1 MGGCQQNIPCSQE
14 IKTKIE
20 TQTFINEFNSK
31 DIIIKDKKNEFIEEP
46 CVSNEDLKIETP
58 LIRSFS
64 STKISSRNL
73 KNQKLNDENINNIN
87 KPIKRKS
94 VNLTTANKTP
104 STLNNNYSNDNIN
117 LNSKKNDK
125 ISKINKIEINNFGI
139 NNLNNN
145 IITIT
150 AKKIEKKQ
158 NDNNQV
164 MLNSLISKNDND
176 KINKNINDNNNK
188 NIKILKNIDNNIIY
202 NDESENNKNN
212 QKISYENL
220 QIEDI
225 ISEEK
230 IHTKNNHEV
239 VFRGNLILI
248 NDNDEN
254 KNENLYC
261 VMSRINLKLYK
272 NITYFLKMKKPIL
285 IINLRSI
292 KNIHI
297 IKNASL
303 GICFSL
309 LDKYIFSSKSQE
321 QIFKWI
327 VVLNYFSSKLKE

>member
-1 MGGCQQNIPCSQE
+1 MGGCQQNNPCLQE
-14 IKTKIE
+14 IKAKIE
-20 TQTFINEFNSK
+20 TQTFINDFNNK
-31 DIIIKDKKNEFIEEP
+31 DIVLKDKKNSFIEEP
-46 CVSNEDLKIETP
+46 GVSNEEIKIGLP
-58 LIRSFS
+58 LVRSFS

-73 KNQKLNDENINNIN
+73 KNKKLNDENINNII
-87 KPIKRKS
+87 KPVKRKS

-104 STLNNNYSNDNIN
+104 STFNNNYSNDNFN
-117 LNSKKNDK
+117 LNSKKNNK

-145 IITIT
+145 IITS
-150 AKKIEKKQ
+150 KKIEKKQ

-164 MLNSLISKNDND
+164 MLNSLISKNEND
-176 KINKNINDNNNK
+176 KINKNIINNNNK
-188 NIKILKNIDNNIIY
+188 NIKRLKNIDNNVIY
-202 NDESENNKNN
+202 NYESGNNNNK
-212 QKISYENL
+212 ISFENL

-225 ISEEK
+225 ISEDK

-239 VFRGNLILI
+239 VFRGNLLLI

-254 KNENLYC
+254 KTETFFC
-261 VMSRINLKLYK
+261 VMSRINLKIYK
-272 NITYFLKMKKPIL
+272 NINCFLKMKKPLL
-285 IINLRSI
+285 IIDLRLI

-309 LDKYIFSSKSQE
+309 LDKYIFSSKNQE
-321 QIFKWI
+321 QLFKWI

>member
-1 MGGCQQNIPCSQE
+1 
-14 IKTKIE
+14 
-20 TQTFINEFNSK
+20 
-31 DIIIKDKKNEFIEEP
+31 
-46 CVSNEDLKIETP
+46 
-58 LIRSFS
+58 
-64 STKISSRNL
+64 
-73 KNQKLNDENINNIN
+73 
-87 KPIKRKS
+87 
-94 VNLTTANKTP
+94 
-104 STLNNNYSNDNIN
+104 
-117 LNSKKNDK
+117 
-125 ISKINKIEINNFGI
+125 
-139 NNLNNN
+139 
-145 IITIT
+145 
-150 AKKIEKKQ
+150 
-158 NDNNQV
+158 

-248 NDNDEN
+248 NDNDKN